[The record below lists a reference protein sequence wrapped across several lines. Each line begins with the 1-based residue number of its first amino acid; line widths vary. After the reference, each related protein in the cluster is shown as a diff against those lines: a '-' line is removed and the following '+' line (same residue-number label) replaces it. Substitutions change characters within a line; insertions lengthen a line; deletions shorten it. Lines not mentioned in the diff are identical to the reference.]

1 MKNKKRKQCNGI
13 ASAKRPV
20 DVAKEA
26 QFRETMRQHRRLPG
40 KQQLAIEDVI
50 FGFGGG
56 RKPGHE
62 NERSRFSGGADVARA
77 LRDLGPSQ
85 YEKIA
90 NLVAVFTQANA
101 EIQTNAEA
109 AWAMWDGLPAFER
122 AICNMVNDL
131 AAIVQDCRWA
141 TTLPCNL
148 DGGRLTE
155 RSAAGI
161 RRYEGAIAQI
171 AAEFRQLLEAYRL
184 TRQLGQPANETA
196 LRAKLKPVLAR
207 LKA

>member
-1 MKNKKRKQCNGI
+1 MKKGSKTRGNGV
-13 ASAKRPV
+13 AGVKPGRCAPEAAKL
-20 DVAKEA
+20 K
-26 QFRETMRQHRRLPG
+26 ETMRQVRRLPG
-40 KQQLAIEDVI
+40 RQQLAVEDMI
-50 FGFGGG
+50 LAFRGC
-56 RKPGHE
+56 RKPDQGHAG
-62 NERSRFSGGADVARA
+62 SYFPATKALSG
-77 LRDLGPSQ
+77 LGPDQ
-85 YEKIA
+85 HEKIA
-90 NLVAVFTQANA
+90 YLVAVFTQANA

-141 TTLPCNL
+141 TTLPCNV

-184 TRQLGQPANETA
+184 TRQIGQPANQTA
-196 LRAKLKPVLAR
+196 LRAKLTPVLAR